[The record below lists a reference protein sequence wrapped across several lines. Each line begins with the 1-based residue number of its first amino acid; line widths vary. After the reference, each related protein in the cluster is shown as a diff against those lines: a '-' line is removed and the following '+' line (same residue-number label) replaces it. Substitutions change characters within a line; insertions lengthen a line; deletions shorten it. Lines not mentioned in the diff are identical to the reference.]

1 MEKKNKERNGK
12 WEGWKERRKEGR
24 RQDFFSLLI
33 VTIIFDLLPRSFT
46 LP

>member
-1 MEKKNKERNGK
+1 MGSGKDGRKEEK
-12 WEGWKERRKEGR
+12 KEGR